1 MDKNTWFLTNA
12 VLGSLTVN
20 IGLWLL
26 LGDLP
31 IPGALAL
38 IVGLTG
44 VLAWQTP
51 TIAHIWA
58 VSTLLLGLES
68 LAWPLLQ
75 MADIRK
81 LGPEPPMED
90 LQRIFT
96 AVLFGLFS
104 GVFWM
109 TFSYGIYKRIRSQQ
123 NRPNRRKVSRHRGK
137 RKRKNRRLPD
147 NANRAIQSPSQNFQ
161 WIHVDLQ
168 CHSLTFQHKL

>member
-1 MDKNTWFLTNA
+1 MDKNIWFLTNA

-31 IPGALAL
+31 TTGALAL
-38 IVGLTG
+38 IVGLAG

-68 LAWPLLQ
+68 LAWPVLQ

-81 LGPEPPMED
+81 LGPEPPLED

-109 TFSYGIYKRIRSQQ
+109 TFSYGIYKRIRSQHKPSEPSK
-123 NRPNRRKVSRHRGK
+123 NVPPPGEKKKKKSKASR
-137 RKRKNRRLPD
+137 
-147 NANRAIQSPSQNFQ
+147 
-161 WIHVDLQ
+161 
-168 CHSLTFQHKL
+168 

>member
-1 MDKNTWFLTNA
+1 MDKNIWFLTNA

-31 IPGALAL
+31 IPGSLAL
-38 IVGLTG
+38 IVGLAG
-44 VLAWQTP
+44 LLAWQTP

-68 LAWPLLQ
+68 LAWPVLQ
-75 MADIRK
+75 MAEIQK
-81 LGPEPPMED
+81 LGPEPPLED

-123 NRPNRRKVSRHRGK
+123 KPPEPSKSAPSLGGKKKKKGKGNR
-137 RKRKNRRLPD
+137 
-147 NANRAIQSPSQNFQ
+147 
-161 WIHVDLQ
+161 
-168 CHSLTFQHKL
+168 

>member
-1 MDKNTWFLTNA
+1 MNKNIWFLTNA
-12 VLGSLTVN
+12 VFGSLILTV
-20 IGLWLL
+20 GLWLL
-26 LGDLP
+26 LGELP
-31 IPGALAL
+31 IPGALVL
-38 IVGLTG
+38 ILGLAG
-44 VLAWQTP
+44 LLAWQTP

-68 LAWPLLQ
+68 LAWPVLQ

-81 LGPEPPMED
+81 LGPEPPLED

-123 NRPNRRKVSRHRGK
+123 KPPETSKSATSPGKKKKGKGNR
-137 RKRKNRRLPD
+137 
-147 NANRAIQSPSQNFQ
+147 
-161 WIHVDLQ
+161 
-168 CHSLTFQHKL
+168 